1 MPVRSAAA
9 VPASRPISRL
19 AVRPGRRL
27 SPLHTSFGFVVLIAA
42 ALLLSACSGDKSA
55 QPAAAAPQALP
66 VTVIEVAPTQA
77 PLVVEAVAQA
87 EGAREVEV
95 RARVSG
101 ILEKWLFREGEPVKA
116 GQMLFRIERAP
127 FEIALAQAKARLAEA
142 QAVEEQTAREA
153 QRLTGLVAEKAISQ
167 KEFDDARS
175 ASAVARATVKS
186 AEAAVREAE
195 LNLSYTQV
203 TAPVAGVT
211 GRAHRSEGSLVNT
224 GSDSLLTTIAQINPI
239 WVRFSLSDNDLAAVP
254 GGRAAVRSFRE
265 VELQLPDGSIL
276 PQRGRINFS
285 ASRIDPALGTLE
297 MRAEFANADAVVLP
311 GQFVRARVI
320 AGERDNVFLVP
331 QAAVTQTESGPVV
344 MLANAEGKVEPRPV
358 KLGQWQGK
366 DWVVTGGLQ
375 AGDRVIVD
383 NLIKLR
389 PGAPVAPRAAGEAA
403 PPAKS

>member
-27 SPLHTSFGFVVLIAA
+27 SPLHTSFGFVALIAA

-55 QPAAAAPQALP
+55 QPAAAAPQAMP

-175 ASAVARATVKS
+175 ASAVARAAVKS

-211 GRAHRSEGSLVNT
+211 GRAQRSEGSLVNT
-224 GSDSLLTTIAQINPI
+224 GTDSLLTTIAQINPI
-239 WVRFSLSDNDLAAVP
+239 WVRFSLSDNDLAGVP

-389 PGAPVAPRAAGEAA
+389 PGAPVAPRAAGDAA

>member
-42 ALLLSACSGDKSA
+42 ALLLSACSGDKAA

-175 ASAVARATVKS
+175 ASAVARAAVKS

-203 TAPVAGVT
+203 SAPVAGVT

-239 WVRFSLSDNDLAAVP
+239 WVRFSLSDNDLAGVP

-331 QAAVTQTESGPVV
+331 QAAVTQTENGPVV

>member
-42 ALLLSACSGDKSA
+42 ALLLSACSGDKAA

-153 QRLTGLVAEKAISQ
+153 QRLTGLVDEKAISQ

-175 ASAVARATVKS
+175 ASAVARAAVKS

-239 WVRFSLSDNDLAAVP
+239 WVRFSLSDNDLAGVP

-344 MLANAEGKVEPRPV
+344 MLANAEGKVEPRPI

-375 AGDRVIVD
+375 TGDRVIVD

>member
-19 AVRPGRRL
+19 AERPGRRL

-42 ALLLSACSGDKSA
+42 ALLLSACSGDKAA

-153 QRLTGLVAEKAISQ
+153 QRLTGLVDEKAISQ

-175 ASAVARATVKS
+175 ASAVARAAVKS

-239 WVRFSLSDNDLAAVP
+239 WVRFSLSDNDLAGVP

-344 MLANAEGKVEPRPV
+344 MLANAEGKVEPRPI

>member
-42 ALLLSACSGDKSA
+42 ALLLSACSGDKAA

-153 QRLTGLVAEKAISQ
+153 QRLTGLVDEKAISQ

-175 ASAVARATVKS
+175 ASAVARAAVKS

-239 WVRFSLSDNDLAAVP
+239 WVRFSLSDNDLAGVP

-320 AGERDNVFLVP
+320 AGERDNLFLVP

-344 MLANAEGKVEPRPV
+344 MLANAEGKVEPRPI

>member
-19 AVRPGRRL
+19 AARPGRRL

-42 ALLLSACSGDKSA
+42 ALLLSACSGDKAA

-153 QRLTGLVAEKAISQ
+153 QRLTGLVDEKAISQ

-175 ASAVARATVKS
+175 ASAVARAAVKS

-239 WVRFSLSDNDLAAVP
+239 WVRFSLSDNDLAGVP

-344 MLANAEGKVEPRPV
+344 MLANAEGKVEPRPI

>member
-19 AVRPGRRL
+19 AARPGRRL

-153 QRLTGLVAEKAISQ
+153 QRLTGLVADKAISQ

-344 MLANAEGKVEPRPV
+344 MLANADGKVEPRPV

>member
-27 SPLHTSFGFVVLIAA
+27 SPFHTSFGFVVLIAA
-42 ALLLSACSGDKSA
+42 ALLLSACSGDKAA

-153 QRLTGLVAEKAISQ
+153 QRLTGLVDEKAISQ

-175 ASAVARATVKS
+175 ASAVARAAVKS

-203 TAPVAGVT
+203 SAPVAGVT

-239 WVRFSLSDNDLAAVP
+239 WVRFSLSDNDLAGVP

-331 QAAVTQTESGPVV
+331 QAAVTQTENGPVV

>member
-42 ALLLSACSGDKSA
+42 ALLLSACSGDKAA

-127 FEIALAQAKARLAEA
+127 FEIALAQARARLAEA

-153 QRLTGLVAEKAISQ
+153 QRLTGLVDEKAISQ

-175 ASAVARATVKS
+175 ASAVARAAVKS

-203 TAPVAGVT
+203 SAPVAGVT

-239 WVRFSLSDNDLAAVP
+239 WVRFSLSDNDLIGVP

-344 MLANAEGKVEPRPV
+344 MLANAEGKVEPRPI

>member
-42 ALLLSACSGDKSA
+42 ALLLSACSGDKAA

-66 VTVIEVAPTQA
+66 VTVVEVAPTQA

-153 QRLTGLVAEKAISQ
+153 QRLTGLVDEKAISQ

-175 ASAVARATVKS
+175 ASAVARAAVKS

-203 TAPVAGVT
+203 SAPVAGVT

-239 WVRFSLSDNDLAAVP
+239 WVRFSLSDNDLAGVP

-344 MLANAEGKVEPRPV
+344 MLANAEGKVEPRPI

>member
-27 SPLHTSFGFVVLIAA
+27 SPLHTSFGFVALIAA

-55 QPAAAAPQALP
+55 QPAAAAPQAMP

-175 ASAVARATVKS
+175 ASAVARAAVKS

-211 GRAHRSEGSLVNT
+211 GRAQRSEGSLVNT

-239 WVRFSLSDNDLAAVP
+239 WVRFSLSDNDLSGVP

-383 NLIKLR
+383 SLIKLR
-389 PGAPVAPRAAGEAA
+389 PGAPVAPRAAGDAA

>member
-42 ALLLSACSGDKSA
+42 ALLLSGCSGDKSA

-297 MRAEFANADAVVLP
+297 MRAEFANADAIVLP

>member
-42 ALLLSACSGDKSA
+42 ALLLSACSGDKAA

-153 QRLTGLVAEKAISQ
+153 QRLTGLVDEKAISQ

-175 ASAVARATVKS
+175 ASAVARAAVKS

-203 TAPVAGVT
+203 SAPVAGVT

-239 WVRFSLSDNDLAAVP
+239 WVRFSLSDNDLAGVP

-320 AGERDNVFLVP
+320 AGERDNLFLVP

-344 MLANAEGKVEPRPV
+344 MLANAEGKVEPRPI

>member
-42 ALLLSACSGDKSA
+42 ALLLSACSGDKAA

-153 QRLTGLVAEKAISQ
+153 QRLTGLVDEKAISQ

-175 ASAVARATVKS
+175 ASAVARAAVKS

-239 WVRFSLSDNDLAAVP
+239 WVRFSLSDNDLAGVP

-344 MLANAEGKVEPRPV
+344 MLANAEGKVEPRPI

>member
-9 VPASRPISRL
+9 VPAPRPISRL
-19 AVRPGRRL
+19 AVRPARRL
-27 SPLHTSFGFVVLIAA
+27 SPLHVSLGFVVLIAA

-55 QPAAAAPQALP
+55 QPAPAAPQAIP
-66 VTVIEVAPTQA
+66 VTVIEVAPTQV
-77 PLVVEAVAQA
+77 PLVIEAVAQA

-95 RARVSG
+95 RARVTG

-116 GQMLFRIERAP
+116 GQVLFRIERAP
-127 FEIALAQAKARLAEA
+127 FEIALAQARARLTEA
-142 QAVEEQTAREA
+142 QAVEEQATREA
-153 QRLTGLVAEKAISQ
+153 QRLTGLVADKAISQ
-167 KEFDDARS
+167 KEFDDAHS
-175 ASAVARATVKS
+175 ASAVARAAVKS

-211 GRAHRSEGSLVNT
+211 GRAQRSEGSLVNAGT
-224 GSDSLLTTIAQINPI
+224 DSLLTTIAQIDPI
-239 WVRFSLSDNDLAAVP
+239 WVRFSLSDNDLASVP

-389 PGAPVAPRAAGEAA
+389 PGAPVAPRAAGDAA

>member
-1 MPVRSAAA
+1 
-9 VPASRPISRL
+9 L
-19 AVRPGRRL
+19 
-27 SPLHTSFGFVVLIAA
+27 GFVVLIAA

-55 QPAAAAPQALP
+55 QPAPAAPQAIP
-66 VTVIEVAPTQA
+66 VTVIEVAPTQV
-77 PLVVEAVAQA
+77 PLVIEAVAQA

-95 RARVSG
+95 RARVTG

-116 GQMLFRIERAP
+116 GQVLFRIERAP
-127 FEIALAQAKARLAEA
+127 FEIALAQARARLTEA
-142 QAVEEQTAREA
+142 QAVEEQATREA
-153 QRLTGLVAEKAISQ
+153 QRLTGLVADKAISQ

-175 ASAVARATVKS
+175 ASAVARAAVKS

-211 GRAHRSEGSLVNT
+211 GRAQRSEGSLVNAGT
-224 GSDSLLTTIAQINPI
+224 DSLLTTIAQIDPI
-239 WVRFSLSDNDLAAVP
+239 WVRFSLSDNDLASVP

-389 PGAPVAPRAAGEAA
+389 PGAPVAPRAAGDAA

>member
-55 QPAAAAPQALP
+55 QPAAAAPQALA

-175 ASAVARATVKS
+175 ASAVARAAVKS

-211 GRAHRSEGSLVNT
+211 GRAQRSEGSLVNT

-344 MLANAEGKVEPRPV
+344 MLANADGKVEPRPV

>member
-42 ALLLSACSGDKSA
+42 ALLLSACSGDKAA

-153 QRLTGLVAEKAISQ
+153 QRLTGLVDEKAISQ

-175 ASAVARATVKS
+175 ASAVARAAVKS

-239 WVRFSLSDNDLAAVP
+239 WVRFSVSDNDLAGVP

-344 MLANAEGKVEPRPV
+344 MLANAEGKVEPRPI

>member
-42 ALLLSACSGDKSA
+42 ALLLSACSGDKAA
-55 QPAAAAPQALP
+55 QPAAAAPQAMP

-153 QRLTGLVAEKAISQ
+153 QRLTGLVDEKAISQ

-175 ASAVARATVKS
+175 ASAVARAAVKS

-203 TAPVAGVT
+203 SAPVAGVT